1 MPDINTIVNINVS
14 SPATAL
20 QEGDFSTACIFTTET
35 PDDPSFDFYRQY
47 SGTTGASDIA
57 VDFGSSS
64 NTYLAVS
71 QMLSQTN
78 KPSKLYVVKR
88 DTASAQTKTITFDK
102 DLTANCRI
110 NGTINGIAIDE
121 IVFDTDMQTT
131 MGLFELALEA
141 VDGVATATL
150 SSTPYRV
157 MTVVSEADYKLDM
170 SFTVTG
176 VSNPAVATIATTTAG
191 RAIDDDILEMVDN
204 QNGWFVGLTVQKN
217 DGILLLAARTLQT
230 LGKDFVFQTSSADV
244 ANAVSGNIVKKLKA
258 QSNKAFALW
267 HGIDS
272 EYADFAFVGNLYSD
286 APYVSD
292 AIYKTLIGVTASPKV
307 GTGAL
312 TSTQESNLLA
322 DNCNFYRQVNT
333 RSVTYFGVRLDG
345 SNWSEQRDIA
355 YLKDQ
360 VQLNVFDFLSGSK
373 KKLFIDPDLI
383 AIGGIIKNR
392 ALDGVV
398 DANNIGFIVPNTVII
413 EIPTRTSFTAI
424 QRASGSA
431 TGFNLKFTLAKTLKT
446 VGINFI
452 VTQ

>member
-1 MPDINTIVNINVS
+1 
-14 SPATAL
+14 
-20 QEGDFSTACIFTTET
+20 
-35 PDDPSFDFYRQY
+35 
-47 SGTTGASDIA
+47 
-57 VDFGSSS
+57 
-64 NTYLAVS
+64 
-71 QMLSQTN
+71 
-78 KPSKLYVVKR
+78 
-88 DTASAQTKTITFDK
+88 
-102 DLTANCRI
+102 
-110 NGTINGIAIDE
+110 
-121 IVFDTDMQTT
+121 MQTT

-141 VDGVATATL
+141 IDGVATATL

-176 VSNPAVATIATTTAG
+176 ITNPPVATIATTTAG

-204 QNGWFVGLTVQKN
+204 ANGWFVGLTVQKN

-258 QSNKAFALW
+258 QNNKAFAIW
-267 HGIDS
+267 HGINA

-292 AIYKTLIGVTASPKV
+292 AIYKTLVGVTASPKV

-373 KKLFIDPDLI
+373 KNYLLI
-383 AIGGIIKNR
+383 LI
-392 ALDGVV
+392 
-398 DANNIGFIVPNTVII
+398 
-413 EIPTRTSFTAI
+413 
-424 QRASGSA
+424 
-431 TGFNLKFTLAKTLKT
+431 
-446 VGINFI
+446 
-452 VTQ
+452 